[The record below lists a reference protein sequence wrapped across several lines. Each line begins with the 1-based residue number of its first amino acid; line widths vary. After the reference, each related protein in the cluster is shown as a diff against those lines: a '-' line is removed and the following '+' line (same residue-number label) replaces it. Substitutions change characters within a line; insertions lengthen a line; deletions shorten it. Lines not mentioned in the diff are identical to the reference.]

1 MADDTVRADEPRPRW
16 YALAVPVAGL
26 VLVLV
31 AVAALV
37 IPGVRDQVA
46 LSLSRQ
52 PDPYVELSFTRPGT
66 GSQTLCHRDKNSAVV
81 RFVVASHLRG
91 AKPIDYRVGVA
102 PAGGKVHFR
111 KGKVRVAPDQAR
123 AVVARFAVPAGPYRM
138 AVRLPSSEQQVWAS
152 CGGPR

>member
-16 YALAVPVAGL
+16 YALAVPVTGL
-26 VLVLV
+26 VLAVV

-66 GSQTLCHRDKNSAVV
+66 GPQTLCHREKGSAVV

-111 KGKVRVAPDQAR
+111 AGKVRVEPGTAR
-123 AVVARFAVPAGPYRM
+123 AVVTRFAVPAGPYRM
-138 AVRLPSSEQQVWAS
+138 AVRLPSSEQQIWMT
-152 CGGPR
+152 GGSGR